1 MDKQN
6 VMKALERCSSFDT
19 CGDCPYRGMD
29 HCEFYLCA
37 DALALLKSANKT
49 VVPSKPTYHTAYT
62 FTKHDNLSKWFNTH
76 LSCFIADGYSPDSYN
91 AEYYY
96 AQERDVQLILLV
108 RHETVR
114 DDYGDNVAKCYCKI
128 KCPINPLPI
137 KGEFE
142 AVTAAA
148 VGNLLKSL
156 GWHFKEKS
164 SLILRFINK
173 QRENMIRKG
182 VIPKIITST
191 KHERRK

>member
-1 MDKQN
+1 MNKQE
-6 VMKALERCSSFDT
+6 VMKALECCFVHEA
-19 CGDCPYRGMD
+19 CGDCPYHDRYWCDRDM
-29 HCEFYLCA
+29 CE
-37 DALALLKSANKT
+37 DAIALLKSANKA
-49 VVPSKPTYHTAYT
+49 VAPSKPTYHTAYI
-62 FTKHDNLSKWFNTH
+62 FTKRDNLSEWFNANR
-76 LSCFIADGYSPDSYN
+76 SRFIADGYSPDFCN

-114 DDYGDNVAKCYCKI
+114 DDHGDNVAKCYCKI

-156 GWHFKEKS
+156 GWHFKEKIKFDS
-164 SLILRFINK
+164 PLYK
-173 QRENMIRKG
+173 
-182 VIPKIITST
+182 
-191 KHERRK
+191 